1 MDGSLIVVAVGDI
14 GCLGGYRAYLW
25 FPLCTNM
32 AGSLLFGFSISFC
45 CREKFLRSL
54 GGLGGV
60 FSFFFVCPYFFG
72 TVRFFGFLTYGGL

>member
-14 GCLGGYRAYLW
+14 GCLGVTGLTY
-25 FPLCTNM
+25 
-32 AGSLLFGFSISFC
+32 GSLCARTWLALCYLASLFPFVVGKNFYVHSAVW
-45 CREKFLRSL
+45 
-54 GGLGGV
+54 GGG